1 MKYSLLFL
9 PIVVVVALATGC
21 SNSQQTGAS
30 IDDAFRGG
38 IAADAQTIVSVR
50 LDKLKASE
58 LYRRHEQLLQL
69 PQIDAM
75 AEKAGLDPRRDIS
88 SLYLVWNGKHVLL
101 LAEGAFSAA
110 QLEQKLVA
118 GGAQRVPYK
127 NYTLLTR
134 GNDSVVFPG
143 HGVAVAAATELVQSE
158 LDLLASKAGEIPEE
172 LKERMAE
179 VPSDAQIWAVSRG
192 GLPAANFPLRADL
205 DSALSNITAY
215 VTATSFGVHLDSG
228 SHVQARIICKSPVGA
243 QRVHDAMRGLIGL
256 ARLSTKDNELDLL
269 RMWDAVSISKDQNV
283 VRVQTDLPA
292 DLSDK
297 LIAQVLAL
305 RGHGGAF
312 LNAQ

>member
-9 PIVVVVALATGC
+9 SIAVVVFLAGC
-21 SNSQQTGAS
+21 SKSQQTGAS
-30 IDDAFRGG
+30 IDDAFQRG
-38 IAADAQTIVSVR
+38 ISSDAQTIVSVK

-75 AEKAGLDPRRDIS
+75 AEKAGLDPRRDIA
-88 SLYLVWNGKHVLL
+88 SLYLVWNGKHLLL
-101 LAEGAFSAA
+101 LAQGGFSAA
-110 QLEQKLVA
+110 QMEQKLVA

-127 NYTLLTR
+127 TYTLLTR
-134 GNDSVVFPG
+134 GNDSVVFPR
-143 HGVAVAAATELVQSE
+143 HGVAVAAATQLVQSE
-158 LDLLASKAGEIPEE
+158 LDLLAAKGGEIPEE
-172 LKERMAE
+172 LKDRMAE
-179 VPSDAQIWAVSRG
+179 VPTDAQIWEVSRG
-192 GLPAANFPLRADL
+192 GLPTANFPLRADL

-215 VTATSFGVHLDSG
+215 VEATSFGVHLDSG
-228 SHVQARIICKSPVGA
+228 SHVQARIICKSAQGA

-269 RMWDAVSISKDQNV
+269 RMWDGVSISKDQNV

-297 LIAQVLAL
+297 LIAQVLAM
-305 RGHGGAF
+305 RGHAAA